1 MNIRKWKSAPGIIP
15 VVAGTLFIAIPATHA
30 CGPDPYLGTV
40 CMTAASYCPR
50 GYAEAAGQIIAISDN
65 QALFAVIGASYGGDG
80 RTTFAVPD
88 LRGRSAVGL
97 GTGPGLGRVIQ
108 GQRRGAEMVTLQLA
122 SMPAHTHAALAVN
135 DNGDS
140 VAKSDTWPA
149 NPVGNNR
156 GAPIVS
162 NAFIS
167 SGTTVT
173 LNSGVIGDSGG
184 DQPFENLPPQLG
196 MRYCIATTGIFPPR
210 D

>member
-1 MNIRKWKSAPGIIP
+1 
-15 VVAGTLFIAIPATHA
+15 
-30 CGPDPYLGTV
+30 
-40 CMTAASYCPR
+40 
-50 GYAEAAGQIIAISDN
+50 
-65 QALFAVIGASYGGDG
+65 
-80 RTTFAVPD
+80 
-88 LRGRSAVGL
+88 
-97 GTGPGLGRVIQ
+97 
-108 GQRRGAEMVTLQLA
+108 MVTLQLA

>member
-1 MNIRKWKSAPGIIP
+1 
-15 VVAGTLFIAIPATHA
+15 
-30 CGPDPYLGTV
+30 
-40 CMTAASYCPR
+40 MTAASYCPR